1 MPLNI
6 DWQQILL
13 HLLNFVALFAI
24 LYFLLYSPVKEF
36 IDKRTKYYKDL
47 EDERN
52 NNLSESEKLK
62 EEYLKK
68 LESADSEIEVMKSE
82 AQKDIEKS
90 SLDKMEK
97 AKEEAEKIIADAR
110 LGAEKQRTK
119 ILKEAEKEIAKM
131 VEDATEKLIIDSTE
145 KAYDEFLDSVERGE
159 SHE

>member
-97 AKEEAEKIIADAR
+97 AKEEAEKIIAVAR